1 MGAIRTLIRSAI
13 HAVGYDLHRLAPIGR
28 DPFVDMRTLIP
39 AKRKI
44 TIFDVG
50 ANVGQTI
57 RSLRETFPQS
67 TIHSFEP
74 GSDAFNALREKY
86 FGMQSIHIN
95 NIALGDQ
102 PGNRDFIE
110 NTLSEMSSFLE
121 PDEECWG
128 AIKQRRQVE
137 VTSIDDY
144 CKERRIDRIDILKS
158 DTQGF
163 DLEVLKGAQS
173 LLARNRIHLIFLEIN
188 FGKLYK
194 KSARLDEIYV
204 FLSEYGFDLVTFYE
218 IHYVGGLAK
227 WTDALFLNSHY
238 NAAA

>member
-1 MGAIRTLIRSAI
+1 
-13 HAVGYDLHRLAPIGR
+13 
-28 DPFVDMRTLIP
+28 MRTLIP

-50 ANVGQTI
+50 ANVDKLFDPCARLSAI
-57 RSLRETFPQS
+57 NN
-67 TIHSFEP
+67 SFVEP

-128 AIKQRRQVE
+128 AMKQRRQVE

-173 LLARNRIHLIFLEIN
+173 LLARNRIRLNFLEIN

-204 FLSEYGFDLVTFYE
+204 FLFRIWVRPRYFLRDPLRRRTRKMDRRPILKFALQCRGVDLA
-218 IHYVGGLAK
+218 AK
-227 WTDALFLNSHY
+227 
-238 NAAA
+238 